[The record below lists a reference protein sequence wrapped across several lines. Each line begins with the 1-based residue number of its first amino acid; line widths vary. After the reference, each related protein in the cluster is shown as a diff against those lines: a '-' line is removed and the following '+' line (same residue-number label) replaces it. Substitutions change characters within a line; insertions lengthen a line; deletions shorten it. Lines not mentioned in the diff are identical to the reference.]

1 MRTVLIA
8 FTNIEY
14 TIELAEGLS
23 KVIDVILMIPEKQSQ
38 RFENVI
44 NSNLKINSFHLPRM
58 RKISNLYFVYKLFNQ
73 IRLASIQ

>member
-44 NSNLKINSFHLPRM
+44 NSNLKINSFNLPRM
-58 RKISNLYFVYKLFNQ
+58 RQISNLYFVYKLFNQ